1 MDLPAGL
8 TDVRDAPYDGN
19 APYGSEVA
27 GDLAR
32 LAFAAQD
39 ALDANGW
46 GTADRTIHVM
56 DPSEHAALRSALGQ
70 AASRAGLK
78 PAPGLA
84 AATPSG
90 WSVAYAD
97 EERAVIVNGPTGL
110 PAPSPVNVLRASR

>member
-1 MDLPAGL
+1 MDLPAQL
-8 TDVRDAPYDGN
+8 TDVRDAPYNGN
-19 APYGSEVA
+19 APYGSAVA

-39 ALDANGW
+39 ALDAGGW

-56 DPSEHAALRSALGQ
+56 DPADLPALRAALGR
-70 AASRAGLK
+70 AARRAGLE

-84 AATPSG
+84 GTVPNG
-90 WSVAYAD
+90 WAVAYAD
-97 EERAVIVNGPTGL
+97 EEKAVIVNGPTGL